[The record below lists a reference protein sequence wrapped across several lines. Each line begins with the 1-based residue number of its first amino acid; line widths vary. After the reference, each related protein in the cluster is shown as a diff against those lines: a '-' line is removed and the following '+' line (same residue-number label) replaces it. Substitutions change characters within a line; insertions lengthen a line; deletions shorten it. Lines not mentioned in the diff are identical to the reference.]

1 MARPYPYNME
11 TSRELLKSPDTYAF
25 TLMCIL
31 LSKYEADEVL
41 EEENTEV
48 VFKNIEDDFNVHI
61 PEEVENRINAAI
73 TVLTTDL
80 PLVSFPVFKSVAL
93 AFAEGQIG
101 DEDDREDEEL
111 NTCEL
116 LWALYEIA
124 ILKGQTVPE
133 VQVELSESVVEELNN
148 VIDSEAE
155 DPENDYKEE
164 NAEETKAD
172 GIEDINEVA
181 KDPYYN
187 RYVRASMDQ
196 LVRQLKKL
204 GVAPETCLEILT
216 TFRGMR
222 G

>member
-124 ILKGQTVPE
+124 ILKGQPVPE

-164 NAEETKAD
+164 NAEETKEE

>member
-1 MARPYPYNME
+1 MSRPYIYNMQA
-11 TSRELLKSPDTYAF
+11 SKALLRSPDTYAF

-31 LSKYEADEVL
+31 LSKYDTEEVL
-41 EEENTEV
+41 EEEDTEV
-48 VFKNIEDDFNVHI
+48 LFKNIEDDFGVHI

-124 ILKGQTVPE
+124 MLSGKTVPE
-133 VQVELSESVVEELNN
+133 IQEELSESVVEELNDI
-148 VIDSEAE
+148 IDSEAE
-155 DPENDYKEE
+155 DPEDEDDDETKEE
-164 NAEETKAD
+164 
-172 GIEDINEVA
+172 GIEDIQEAA
-181 KDPYYN
+181 KDPYYR
-187 RYVRASMDQ
+187 RYVQASMEQ
-196 LVRQLKKL
+196 LVRQLRSL
-204 GVAPETCLEILT
+204 GVAPEICLEILT
-216 TFRGMR
+216 SSRER
-222 G
+222 VH

>member
-1 MARPYPYNME
+1 MSRPYPYSLE
-11 TSRELLKSPDTYAF
+11 TTRDLLKSPDTYAF

-31 LSKYEADEVL
+31 LSKYEADEIL

-48 VFKNIEDDFNVHI
+48 IFKNIEDDFGTRI

-80 PLVSFPVFKSVAL
+80 PLISFPVFKSVAL

-133 VQVELSESVVEELNN
+133 VQADLSESVVEELNN
-148 VIDSEAE
+148 IIDSEAE
-155 DPENDYKEE
+155 DPDDDYEEE
-164 NAEETKAD
+164 NAEETKAE
-172 GIEDINEVA
+172 GIADINEVA

-187 RYVRASMDQ
+187 RYVHASLDQ
-196 LVRQLKKL
+196 LVRQLRKL

-216 TFRGMR
+216 TFRGMGR
-222 G
+222 

>member
-1 MARPYPYNME
+1 MSRPYPYKLEE
-11 TSRELLKSPDTYAF
+11 TRKLLKSPDTYAF
-25 TLMCIL
+25 TLMCII
-31 LSKYEADEVL
+31 LSKYDAEEVL
-41 EEENTEV
+41 EEEDTSV
-48 VFKNIEDDFNVHI
+48 IFKNIEDDFNVHI

-73 TVLTTDL
+73 TVLTSDL
-80 PLVSFPVFKSVAL
+80 PLISFPVFKSVAL

-116 LWALYEIA
+116 LWTLYEIA
-124 ILKGQTVPE
+124 ILTGRTVPE
-133 VQVELSESVVEELNN
+133 VQEELSESVVEELNN
-148 VIDSEAE
+148 IIDSEAE
-155 DPENDYKEE
+155 DQDDDYEEE
-164 NAEETKAD
+164 NAKETKEE
-172 GIEDINEVA
+172 GLEDINEIA
-181 KDPYYN
+181 RDPYYN

-216 TFRGMR
+216 TFRGIR